1 MMSVKSSSKCVGDRI
16 MMEMQNRSSRISR
29 LQNIE
34 EIFVLDAENKP
45 GYYKS
50 QFQRPLWIAVK
61 KLKVLKYDS

>member
-1 MMSVKSSSKCVGDRI
+1 MIG
-16 MMEMQNRSSRISR
+16 MQNRSGRIWR

-34 EIFVLDAENKP
+34 EIFVLDAENRP
-45 GYYKS
+45 GYYKP